1 MREFCVSS
9 LALMVGIALHAPLVG
24 GQEQSGA
31 SAGGAMLSEV
41 ASRDLDLRATTLV
54 AAPIEDATGRQIG
67 TVKDMLVH
75 IPSGRMPWFV
85 VSLGS
90 LLGPDLWLIPS
101 TSIRPFA
108 DRPGVQLVMSRDE
121 LSRQRRFSPSE
132 WPDLDNTGFWSGGTA
147 VDEERRR
154 IQAKQTYLATD
165 IIGETVENSKGEHL
179 GTIREIIID
188 PAVAQAHALV
198 LEFDPGLLQGEV
210 QVAVPVA
217 RFVPPPETPHSLQT
231 IDSLIIEI
239 DRDEINR
246 LPVVRAS
253 GRFMRRVVR

>member
-24 GQEQSGA
+24 GQAQSGE
-31 SAGGAMLSEV
+31 SAGSAMRSEA
-41 ASRDLDLRATTLV
+41 ASRDLRATTLV

-67 TVKDMLVH
+67 TVKDLLIQ

-85 VSLGS
+85 VTLGN

-101 TSIRPFA
+101 SSFRPFS

-132 WPDLDNTGFWSGGTA
+132 WSDLDNTGFWSGGTV

-154 IQAKQTYLATD
+154 IQSKQTYLATD
-165 IIGETVENSKGEHL
+165 IIGETVENSKGENL
-179 GTIREIIID
+179 GTIREIVID

-198 LEFDPGLLQGEV
+198 LDFDPGLLRGKF
-210 QVAVPVA
+210 
-217 RFVPPPETPHSLQT
+217 R
-231 IDSLIIEI
+231 
-239 DRDEINR
+239 
-246 LPVVRAS
+246 
-253 GRFMRRVVR
+253 